1 MKILNIDQ
9 YANTSRQ
16 LTMGGNVYPIE
27 EPTVQQFIDNLKAAE
42 DLEKQSVQGA
52 IAPLSDS
59 FEQAVKT
66 ILQAVPTIPES
77 LVRSFKLPAMTA
89 VLQFIRGELDPDVVA
104 PADAEGAD
112 AEKKQD

>member
-9 YANTSRQ
+9 YANTNRQ
-16 LTMGGNVYPIE
+16 LSIGGNIYPVE

-42 DLEKQSVQGA
+42 DLEKQGGDPDA
-52 IAPLSDS
+52 KLSLSES

-66 ILQAVPTIPES
+66 ITQAVPTVPVA
-77 LVRSFKLPAMTA
+77 LVRSLKLPAMTA

-104 PADAEGAD
+104 PAAEGTD
-112 AEKKQD
+112 SEKKQD